1 MLAPGQGSPVCVHAV
16 RSDETL
22 TEGTGTMAY
31 LMTHFWPGGTEEQYQ
46 SMLAAV
52 HPAEGLPEGQT
63 SHVAGPTDGGYLISV
78 VWDSKEHSE
87 RFMNGTLLRALPVD
101 GGFAGAPEQRVAEV
115 AHLEMA

>member
-46 SMLAAV
+46 SMLTAV
-52 HPAEGLPEGQT
+52 HPREGLPEGQT
-63 SHVAGPTDGGYLISV
+63 SHVAGLATGS
-78 VWDSKEHSE
+78 
-87 RFMNGTLLRALPVD
+87 
-101 GGFAGAPEQRVAEV
+101 
-115 AHLEMA
+115 